1 MIRGHAGS
9 DGDLMDDIAGRIL
22 LIVDASVPAGARAA
36 CDDAAAALAR
46 RAGMPVTLAVVPIET
61 LDAIQPVVR
70 RGPAQVSELDPPA
83 RDAMASAPFV
93 WRRDGRPDWAAM
105 WTTFCDLALHGGPPQ
120 RGALQALRG
129 PSVGDRA
136 ARSAPEIAAELRR
149 GIEETTGL
157 GVEAAE
163 PGWIAITCASPRMAA
178 WLCAAIILEN
188 VDARAEGPR
197 LLVPAGP
204 AFTLE
209 DQVKSVVTVVA
220 KTHHY
225 WREHLESARETRS

>member
-1 MIRGHAGS
+1 ME
-9 DGDLMDDIAGRIL
+9 DIAGRIL
-22 LIVDASVPAGARAA
+22 LIVDASVAAAARAA

-70 RGPAQVSELDPPA
+70 RGPGRVRELDPPA

-93 WRRDGRPDWAAM
+93 WRRDGRPDWGAM

-129 PSVGDRA
+129 PSVDDRA

-157 GVEAAE
+157 SVEAAE
-163 PGWIAITCASPRMAA
+163 PGWIAITCASARMAA

-188 VDARAEGPR
+188 VDARVEGAR

-204 AFTLE
+204 GFALE

>member
-1 MIRGHAGS
+1 ME
-9 DGDLMDDIAGRIL
+9 DIAGRIL
-22 LIVDASVPAGARAA
+22 LIVDASVAAAARAA

-70 RGPAQVSELDPPA
+70 RGPGRVRELDPPA

-93 WRRDGRPDWAAM
+93 WRRDGRPDWSAM

-129 PSVGDRA
+129 PSVDDRA

-157 GVEAAE
+157 SVEAAE
-163 PGWIAITCASPRMAA
+163 PGWIAITCASARMAA

-188 VDARAEGPR
+188 VDARVEGAR

-204 AFTLE
+204 GFALE